1 MKITESK
8 SLWGNTI
15 YLQVFSAYSLLML
28 GVFIDMLA
36 IMTIVSFEWEVDPT
50 MIGLIPVAYA
60 LPGIIFSSWAGVIA
74 DRFRKIPI
82 MMFCNL
88 MVGLLTIVL
97 LFVQNIHWL
106 LLALMVRSI
115 FTVFYYPAQ
124 QTLTRQIV
132 SPDLLTKAV
141 SINGIVEQG
150 TKILGPL
157 IGGMLLSWFQPE
169 FCLIIRAICCLLAAL
184 VLLPT
189 IRLQESLSRE
199 HIKKKQ
205 QSTWTA
211 WLQGWGYVLSNRM
224 ILSTMIFFTIAMAVL
239 QLVDSQFPTLFKS
252 LFPND
257 KSKMGYIISIIG
269 LGGIIG
275 AFLTQ
280 KLKHFQYGWVICGG
294 IALMGIGFGGISL
307 ITLISPDASLIFA
320 YLISFIAGI
329 GSGLMFVS
337 NQVILQIESHQE
349 QVGRVFGIQS
359 SLANA
364 ALIISPA
371 MSGPLVHFFG
381 VIELYFYVGIGLI
394 IIAVIGVAL
403 QKYLWVTHKQE
414 PVRVNNF

>member
-1 MKITESK
+1 MKTTDSK

-36 IMTIVSFEWEVDPT
+36 IMTIVGFEWEVDPT

-60 LPGIIFSSWAGVIA
+60 LPGILFSSWAGVIA

-106 LLALMVRSI
+106 LLVLMIRSI
-115 FTVFYYPAQ
+115 FIVFYYPAQ

-150 TKILGPL
+150 TKIVGPF
-157 IGGMLLSWFQPE
+157 IGGMLLSWFRPE
-169 FCLIIRAICCLLAAL
+169 FCLIIRAICCLLAVL
-184 VLLPT
+184 VLFPT
-189 IRLQESLSRE
+189 IRLKESLSRE
-199 HIKKKQ
+199 QIEKQQ

-224 ILSTMIFFTIAMAVL
+224 ILSTMVFFTIAMAVL

-269 LGGIIG
+269 LGGILG

-280 KLKHFQYGWVICGG
+280 KLKHFQYGWAVCGG
-294 IALMGIGFGGISL
+294 IALMGIGFGGIG
-307 ITLISPDASLIFA
+307 LISPSTSLIFG

-329 GSGLMFVS
+329 GSGLMLVS

-359 SLANA
+359 SLTNA
-364 ALIISPA
+364 VLIISPA

-381 VIELYFYVGIGLI
+381 VTQLYFYVGIGLI
-394 IIAVIGVAL
+394 VIGVVGVLL
-403 QKYLWVTHKQE
+403 QKYFWVKHE
-414 PVRVNNF
+414 PISVNNL